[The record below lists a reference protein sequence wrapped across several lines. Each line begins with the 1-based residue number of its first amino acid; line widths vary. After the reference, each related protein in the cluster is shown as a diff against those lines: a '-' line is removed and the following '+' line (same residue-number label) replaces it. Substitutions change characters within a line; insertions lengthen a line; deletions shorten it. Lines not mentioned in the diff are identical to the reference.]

1 MSEPDQGH
9 TDKAPLPYGYGTASG
24 MCGVHKLR
32 VRHTALG
39 TTSTYGG
46 RPPQADA
53 RRMLSCSHGV
63 RKSMVHPP
71 GSPRMGHMVRHGT
84 AEHMCGGHT
93 PNFFRIH
100 SRRIHGRPFLEAIE
114 STGRAYVAPCHR
126 STPLRLWQHRAG
138 TVLDGIYSL
147 DSHAA
152 GIHVC
157 IDHRRNAALHEMVD
171 ADSIRGGTSTCM
183 CAAHHASRLGNR
195 GIASALACLA
205 HWPLG
210 AKHFVP

>member
-1 MSEPDQGH
+1 MWHGFWHVWCPHAKGAPHGSWHDQH
-9 TDKAPLPYGYGTASG
+9 ARRPAASG
-24 MCGVHKLR
+24 GRSPHVM
-32 VRHTALG
+32 VRAWRPQKHG
-39 TTSTYGG
+39 TST
-46 RPPQADA
+46 R
-53 RRMLSCSHGV
+53 
-63 RKSMVHPP
+63 
-71 GSPRMGHMVRHGT
+71 SPRTVHMDRHGT

-93 PNFFRIH
+93 PDFFRIH

>member
-1 MSEPDQGH
+1 MPPSERRD
-9 TDKAPLPYGYGTASG
+9 AY
-24 MCGVHKLR
+24 R
-32 VRHTALG
+32 V
-39 TTSTYGG
+39 
-46 RPPQADA
+46 
-53 RRMLSCSHGV
+53 
-63 RKSMVHPP
+63 
-71 GSPRMGHMVRHGT
+71 
-84 AEHMCGGHT
+84 
-93 PNFFRIH
+93 
-100 SRRIHGRPFLEAIE
+100 
-114 STGRAYVAPCHR
+114 STGSFLRPLRKRCLSFPGLWETATLRAREKEGDWHSA
-126 STPLRLWQHRAG
+126 LRLWQHRAG